1 MRTEGA
7 VVALLVV
14 TLMATSP
21 NASAGQ
27 AADMG
32 LGDEIEALAARLAIP
47 ALAYGVVEDGELLFD
62 GAAGN
67 SGTSEQPFTIRTPLD
82 IASISKSIAAV
93 AVMQAIERGELELS
107 DPVIRYLPDFSG
119 PAETTVRHL
128 LSHTSEGIPGDEYV
142 YSPARYALLGS
153 ILEEV
158 TGQPYPSIVRERV
171 LEPAGMEEHHS
182 PNLTAGW
189 GMISTAENLFKYA
202 IALDRQRLIERTT
215 EELMA
220 APNESPRGVDLP
232 VSLGWF
238 RQVIQ
243 QEVVTWG
250 YGQEEETSVLF
261 LRVPRLRLTPVIV
274 AESDRLS
281 NPFRLLHGD
290 VRSSPFA
297 MAFFRT
303 FVASW
308 PGGARRSPDW
318 TTPRIAELEAEL
330 EAQEVLGAYRF
341 GDELVAHGL
350 LEAFHSGDAIRAG
363 DLFEL
368 ALRRYPDSVP
378 TLSWLELANQVERES
393 LGPFAVQLADRLV
406 RTRPTSP
413 WVLTVAGAA
422 YMKYGDPLEAVATW
436 SRVAALPNQEDGF
449 ISTSLNAEAW
459 NNIGEY
465 WLDIDPGLARTF
477 FVRAIETGGGWDL
490 QRSRRLLREALER

>member
-1 MRTEGA
+1 MI
-7 VVALLVV
+7 
-14 TLMATSP
+14 MATLP
-21 NASAGQ
+21 DASHGQ
-27 AADMG
+27 TAEMG
-32 LGDEIEALAARLAIP
+32 LGEEIEALAERLAIP
-47 ALAYGVVEDGELLFD
+47 GIAYGVVQEGEVLFD

-67 SGTSEQPFTIRTPLD
+67 SGTSDQPFTVRTPLD

-93 AVMQAIERGELELS
+93 AIMQAIERGELELS

-158 TGQPYPSIVRERV
+158 TGQPYPSIVRERI

-202 IALDRQRLIERTT
+202 IALDRQLLIERATQ
-215 EELMA
+215 ELMA
-220 APNESPRGVDLP
+220 APTESPRGVELP

-238 RQVIQ
+238 RQEIQ
-243 QEVVTWG
+243 QEPVTWG
-250 YGQEEETSVLF
+250 YGQGDETSVLF
-261 LRVPRLRLTPVIV
+261 LRVPRLRLTLVIA

-297 MAFFRT
+297 MAFFRN

-308 PGGARRSPDW
+308 PRGVRQSPDW
-318 TTPRIAELEAEL
+318 TIPRIAELEAEL
-330 EAQEVLGAYRF
+330 EVREALGGYRF
-341 GDELVAHGL
+341 GHELVAQGL
-350 LEAFHSGDAIRAG
+350 LEVEGDAIRAG

-368 ALRRYPDSVP
+368 ALRRYPDLVP
-378 TLSWLELANQVERES
+378 SLSWLELANRVERES
-393 LGPFAVQLADRLV
+393 LGAFAVQLADRLV
-406 RTRPTSP
+406 QTRPTSP
-413 WVLTVAGAA
+413 WVLTAAGDA
-422 YMKYGDPLEAVATW
+422 YMKYGDPLKAVATW
-436 SRVAALPNQEDGF
+436 SRVAALPNQEEGF
-449 ISTSLNAEAW
+449 LSISLNAKAW

-465 WLDIDPGLARTF
+465 WLEIDPGLARTF
-477 FVRAIETGGGWDL
+477 FLRAIETGGGWEL
-490 QRSRRLLREALER
+490 QRSRRLLRQALERQ